1 MWQVKN
7 KLSGDVGFKTGKAF
21 NNWCKDTYFKVR
33 NLMIV
38 IRLNFVCLN
47 HDLKIKGWIGFLQH
61 VFQNCGLCLTK
72 HLQFKVLVHVDTYLI
87 FKSLA
92 VVI

>member
-33 NLMIV
+33 NLICEW
-38 IRLNFVCLN
+38 LNFVN
-47 HDLKIKGWIGFLQH
+47 
-61 VFQNCGLCLTK
+61 NN
-72 HLQFKVLVHVDTYLI
+72 
-87 FKSLA
+87 
-92 VVI
+92 

>member
-33 NLMIV
+33 NLICV
-38 IRLNFVCLN
+38 LWLNFVN
-47 HDLKIKGWIGFLQH
+47 
-61 VFQNCGLCLTK
+61 NN
-72 HLQFKVLVHVDTYLI
+72 
-87 FKSLA
+87 
-92 VVI
+92 